1 MEKDIFRVTKEIFR
15 VMNKKFSCFYN
26 FFFHLAFCFFYL
38 VPQKMQGEKLL
49 KSVTL
54 KFIVVVFLHT
64 SAYFIEICKPKF
76 IVVFCTHLWLLRKL
90 RENYKIQI
98 LNATIFSTTKHIKQ
112 RTTKTKDRIKQIFDI
127 SFPRKTFS
135 SSTQGC
141 QQTETLAKNE
151 KP

>member
-1 MEKDIFRVTKEIFR
+1 MIQIFSYLYT
-15 VMNKKFSCFYN
+15 
-26 FFFHLAFCFFYL
+26 FFFFIFVIFFFFFGF
-38 VPQKMQGEKLL
+38 PKKCREKVVEIYNPKL
-49 KSVTL
+49 
-54 KFIVVVFLHT
+54 IVVVFLRNFV
-64 SAYFIEICKPKF
+64 YFVEICKPKF

-127 SFPRKTFS
+127 GFPRKTFS

-141 QQTETLAKNE
+141 QQIETLAKNE